1 MLRSRQKARVVCGH
15 AIAKCSIQSGFVTDT
30 KEVWLEKRGG
40 APKAVARAR
49 GRDVACSLVTNEHV
63 AQFNQRKRLG
73 PPDSVARKQLCY
85 RVAARAAHVE
95 RRNHISIDK

>member
-1 MLRSRQKARVVCGH
+1 MLRSRQEARVVRGH
-15 AIAKCSIQSGFVTDT
+15 AITKCSIQSGFVTDT

-63 AQFNQRKRLG
+63 AEFNQRKRLG